1 MTDSTF
7 VSESSMK
14 TAVTEVDGAFVDLG
28 GERFYRIRNYDAMPP
43 FFLSLVSPSDHWL
56 FISSNGA
63 LTAGRK
69 DPDHALFPYYTDD
82 RIHDS
87 QHQTGSKTILR
98 VARGGKT
105 SLWEPFSQRYQGLY
119 GLNRNLYKSV
129 YGNKIL
135 FEEINQELALTF
147 RYEWMN
153 SERWGFVRRAMLV
166 NDGWERVTVD
176 LLDGIQN
183 VLPCGVDRRFQMEYS
198 TLADGYKRTELVP
211 ETGLAMFCLSSIPVD
226 KAEPSEA
233 LCANLAWSTGLDQA
247 KRLLSSSQFEAFR
260 RGHPLHEETDVR
272 GQRGAYMLNA
282 TLELEP
288 ERGREWLIV
297 AEVDQDASKV
307 QALNRCILETPGL
320 SSKVLSDVE
329 QGTQNLVRIVASAD
343 GLQLT
348 GDEGSCRRHFSNVLF
363 NVMRG
368 GLPEDG
374 YRISRVDLQ
383 SFLEGCNTAV
393 AHRHHAF
400 IEALPDLLMLPE
412 LKALVAKVGD
422 SDLTR
427 LINEY
432 LPLTF
437 SRRHGDPSRP
447 WNIFSIR
454 VKDASGH
461 RLLDY
466 QGNWRDIF
474 QNWEALGYTYPGFI
488 ESMISK
494 FLDCSTADGY
504 NPYRIMRQGFE
515 WETIDPHDAWSFIGY
530 WGDHQVIYLLK
541 LLEASDRFHP
551 GELVKLL
558 GTRIFS
564 YANVPYRIKPYAELI
579 TDPRQT
585 IHFDHAAHREAM
597 ERAEHVGADGKIL
610 MGADGPYRS
619 NLTEKLL
626 LVALTKLTNF
636 IPEAGVWMNTQRP
649 EWNDANNALVGFGV
663 SMVTLCYLRRYLAF
677 CRKLFRTP
685 EAGPYEVSIEVGQ
698 LLRAV
703 EAVLQ
708 RHEGSLGGP
717 VAPAER
723 KRILDALGRAGSDY
737 RTTIYSRGFSGEMT
751 AFGPEQLQAFCDLAL
766 RHIDHSIQVNRRCDG
781 LYHSYNLMKVVGDG
795 IELRNLHLMLEGQV
809 AVLSSGAL
817 SSGQALVLLDALRN
831 SPLYRPDQSSYMLY
845 PDRVLP
851 GFLNKNNVP
860 EAAVSTSSLLKAML
874 LTGDGRIVNRDSYG
888 EVHFN
893 AGFRNADL
901 LKAALRGLRDGEYQ
915 EFAERESDLILGIY
929 EQVFDHQSFTGRS
942 GSFYKYEGLGC
953 IYWHMVSKLLLAVD
967 EIRSSTPA
975 DDTVTLARLNIHY
988 QAIREGIGVHK
999 SPADYG
1005 AIPTDPYS
1013 HTPGFAGAQQ
1023 PGMTGQVK
1031 EDILTRLS
1039 EMGVKVKEGRIT
1051 FKPQLVANTEFLGE
1065 PSSFRYI
1072 DANGQSKKLELERG
1086 SLAFTI
1092 CQVPVVAHRSGDPR
1106 ILITRQD
1113 GSSLESKGH
1122 ELDSAISAAIFER
1135 TSAIHRLDI
1144 FLGLS

>member
-1 MTDSTF
+1 MDSTF
-7 VSESSMK
+7 VSESSLK
-14 TAVTEVDGAFVDLG
+14 SAVTEVDGAFVDLG
-28 GERFYRIRNYDAMPP
+28 GERFYRVRNYDAMPA
-43 FFLSLVSPSDHWL
+43 FFLSLVSASDHWL
-56 FISSNGA
+56 YISSNGA
-63 LTAGRK
+63 LTAGRR

-98 VARGGKT
+98 VNRGGKT
-105 SLWEPFSQRYQGLY
+105 SLWEPFSQRYHGLY

-129 YGNKIL
+129 HGNKIR
-135 FEEINQELALTF
+135 FEEVNQELSLTF

-166 NDGWERVTVD
+166 NDGQDRVSVD
-176 LLDGIQN
+176 ILDGIQN
-183 VLPCGVDRRFQMEYS
+183 VLPCGLDRRFQLEYS

-211 ETGLAMFCLSSIPVD
+211 ETGLALFCLSSIPVD

-233 LCANLAWSTGLDQA
+233 LAANLAWSTGLGQA

-260 RGHPLHEETDVR
+260 RGLCLQQELDVR

-282 TLELEP
+282 TLDLEP
-288 ERGREWLIV
+288 GADREWLIV
-297 AEVDQDASKV
+297 AEVDQDATKV
-307 QALNRCILETPGL
+307 RALNRFILETPEL
-320 SSKVLSDVE
+320 SSKVLVDAA
-329 QGTQNLVRIVASAD
+329 QGTRNLVRIVASAD

-348 GDEGSCRRHFSNVLF
+348 GDEASCRRHFSNTLF

-374 YRISRVDLQ
+374 YRISREDLQ
-383 SFLEGCNTAV
+383 AFLGRANRTV
-393 AHRHHAF
+393 AQRHGAF
-400 IEALPDLLMLPE
+400 LEALPEALTLTE
-412 LKALVAKVGD
+412 LKVLAAGTGD
-422 SDLTR
+422 PDLDR
-427 LINEY
+427 LIREY

-454 VKDASGH
+454 VKDAAGQ

-474 QNWEALGYTYPGFI
+474 QNWEALGHTYPGFL

-504 NPYRIMRQGFE
+504 NPYRIMREGFE

-541 LLEASDRFHP
+541 LLEASGRFHP
-551 GELVKLL
+551 GQLAGLL
-558 GTRIFS
+558 GRRVFS
-564 YANVPYRIKPYAELI
+564 YADVPYRIKPYADLI
-579 TDPRQT
+579 ANPRST
-585 IHFDHAAHREAM
+585 IRFDQAAHRETMA
-597 ERAEHVGADGKIL
+597 RAVSLGSDGKAL
-610 MGADGPYRS
+610 MGADGPFRA
-619 NLTEKLL
+619 NLAEKLL

-636 IPEAGVWMNTQRP
+636 IPGAGIWMNTQRP

-663 SMVTLCYLRRYLAF
+663 SVVTLCYLRRYLAF
-677 CRKLFRTP
+677 CRELFRS
-685 EAGPYEVSIEVGQ
+685 AGTGPCEVSVELGQ
-698 LLRAV
+698 QLRAV

-708 RHEGSLGGP
+708 RHAGSLESP
-717 VAPAER
+717 VEPVER

-737 RTTIYSRGFSGEMT
+737 RASIYSHGFSGERET
-751 AFGPEQLQAFCDLAL
+751 LFPEQLRSFCDLAL
-766 RHIDHSIQVNRRCDG
+766 GHIDHAIRANRRDDG
-781 LYHSYNLMKVVGDG
+781 LYHSYNLMKVTGDG
-795 IELRNLHLMLEGQV
+795 IDIRNLHLMLEGQV

-817 SSGQALVLLDALRN
+817 SSGQALTLLDALRD
-831 SPLYRPDQSSYMLY
+831 SALYRPDQGSYMLY

-860 EAAVSTSSLLKAML
+860 AAAVATSDLLKAL
-874 LTGDGRIVNRDSYG
+874 LRAGDGRIVDRDIDG
-888 EVHFN
+888 LVHFH
-893 AGFRNADL
+893 ADFRNAEL
-901 LKAALRGLRDGEYQ
+901 LKAALAGLEEGEYRGLV
-915 EFAERESDLILGIY
+915 ARESGLILDIY

-967 EIRSSTPA
+967 EIRASTPA
-975 DDTVTLARLNIHY
+975 DDTVGLARLNIHY

-999 SPADYG
+999 APADYG
-1005 AIPTDPYS
+1005 AIPIDPYS

-1031 EDILTRLS
+1031 EDCLTRLS
-1039 EMGVKVKEGRIT
+1039 EMGIQVTEGRLG
-1051 FKPQLVANTEFLGE
+1051 FRPRLVAETEFLREPGTFHFVDVHGE
-1065 PSSFRYI
+1065 AENLP
-1072 DANGQSKKLELERG
+1072 
-1086 SLAFTI
+1086 LAAGCLAYTF
-1092 CQVPVVAHRSGDPR
+1092 CQVPVVAHHAGHPH
-1106 ILITRQD
+1106 ILITRRD
-1113 GSSLESKGH
+1113 GSVQETPGL
-1122 ELDSAISAAIFER
+1122 ELDEIASAAIFER
-1135 TSAIHRLDI
+1135 TGAIRSLEV

>member
-1 MTDSTF
+1 MDSTF
-7 VSESSMK
+7 VSESSLK
-14 TAVTEVDGAFVDLG
+14 RAVTDVDGSFVDLG
-28 GERFYRIRNYDAMPP
+28 CERFYRVRNFDAMPA
-43 FFLSLVSPSDHWL
+43 FFLSLVSASDHWL

-105 SLWEPFSQRYQGLY
+105 SLWEPFSQRYHGLY

-135 FEEINQELALTF
+135 FEEINQELSLTF

-166 NDGWERVTVD
+166 NDGRERVTVD
-176 LLDGIQN
+176 VLDGIQN
-183 VLPCGVDRRFQMEYS
+183 VLPCGLDRRFQLEYS

-211 ETGLAMFCLSSIPVD
+211 ETGLALFCLSSIPVD

-233 LCANLAWSTGLDQA
+233 LCANLAWSTGLGQP

-260 RGHPLHEETDVR
+260 RGFPLQQEVDVR

-282 TLELEP
+282 TLRLEP
-288 ERGREWLIV
+288 GSEREWLIV

-307 QALNRCILETPGL
+307 RALNRCILESQGL
-320 SSKVLSDVE
+320 SSMVLTDVA
-329 QGTQNLVRIVASAD
+329 QGTQNLIRIVASAD

-348 GDEGSCRRHFSNVLF
+348 GDESSCRRHFSNTLF

-368 GLPEDG
+368 GLPQDG
-374 YRISRVDLQ
+374 YRISSRDLQ
-383 SFLEGCNTAV
+383 AFLGRANRLV
-393 AHRHHAF
+393 ARRQGPF
-400 IEALPDLLMLPE
+400 LEALPDTLTLPE
-412 LKALVAKVGD
+412 LKAMVAKVGD
-422 SDLTR
+422 PDLDR
-427 LINEY
+427 LISEY

-454 VKDASGH
+454 LKDESGQK
-461 RLLDY
+461 LLDY

-504 NPYRIMRQGFE
+504 NPYRVMREGFE

-541 LLEASDRFHP
+541 LLEASERFHP
-551 GELVKLL
+551 GRLDQLL
-558 GTRIFS
+558 GKRVFS
-564 YANVPYRIKPYAELI
+564 YADVPYRIKPFADLI
-579 TDPRQT
+579 ADPRST
-585 IHFDHAAHREAM
+585 IVFDHAAHKEAM
-597 ERAEHVGADGKIL
+597 GRAASLGSDGKSL
-610 MGADGPYRS
+610 MGTDGPTRS

-626 LVALTKLTNF
+626 LVALSKLTNF
-636 IPEAGVWMNTQRP
+636 IPEAGIWMNTQRP

-677 CRKLFRTP
+677 CRERFRTATA
-685 EAGPYEVSIEVGQ
+685 EACEVSVEIGQ
-698 LLRAV
+698 LLKAV

-708 RHEGSLGGP
+708 RHAASAGTP
-717 VAPAER
+717 VLAAER
-723 KRILDALGRAGSDY
+723 KAILDALGAAGSEY
-737 RTTIYSRGFSGEMT
+737 RALIYSRGFSGACIT
-751 AFGPEQLQAFCDLAL
+751 LPAARLQVFCDLAL
-766 RHIDHSIQVNRRCDG
+766 RHIDHSIQANRRSDG
-781 LYHSYNLMKVVGDG
+781 LYHSYNLMKVTGDG
-795 IELRNLHLMLEGQV
+795 IDIRNLHLMLEGQV

-817 SSGQALVLLDALRN
+817 SSRQALDLLDALR
-831 SPLYRPDQSSYMLY
+831 SSQLYRPDQGSYMLY

-851 GFLNKNNVP
+851 GFLKKNNVP
-860 EAAVSTSSLLKAML
+860 EAAVSTSDLLKAML
-874 LTGDGRIVNRDSYG
+874 LAGDGRIVDRDIDG
-888 EVHFN
+888 LVHFN
-893 AGFRNADL
+893 AAFRNAEL
-901 LKAALRGLRDGEYQ
+901 LKAALKGLQDSENRDLV
-915 EFAERESDLILGIY
+915 ERECDLIVGIY

-967 EIRSSTPA
+967 EIRASTPA
-975 DDTVTLARLNIHY
+975 EDTVTLARLNIHY

-1031 EDILTRLS
+1031 EDCLTRLS
-1039 EMGVKVKEGRIT
+1039 EMGVRITDGRIG
-1051 FKPQLVANTEFLGE
+1051 FKPQLVAESEFLNE
-1065 PSSFRYI
+1065 PGSFHFV
-1072 DANGQSKKLELERG
+1072 DVHGQSACLQVAAA
-1086 SLAFTI
+1086 SLAFTF
-1092 CQVPVVAHRSGDPR
+1092 CQVPVLAHRSGRPG
-1106 ILITRQD
+1106 ILVTWKD
-1113 GSSLESKGH
+1113 GTLQQVEGL
-1122 ELDSAISAAIFER
+1122 ELDAATSGVIFER
-1135 TSAIHRLDI
+1135 TGAVRSLEV